1 MNVAETELGR
11 QAALMLVAFV
21 GALLFSSGVTLAAT
35 VTCQA
40 NVECFGTRKADTL
53 QGTDGP
59 DRMFGSG
66 GGDTMNG
73 FGSGDII
80 YGQRGRDTL
89 SGGSEVDYLIG
100 GAGNDTLQGGGG
112 AELYF
117 FGPGWGKDS
126 VTDTATPGTE
136 IRFYGDTA
144 HATPVTEHLI
154 VDLRSGAVP
163 KVESEGGT
171 NTIGWEGNAVDTVF
185 AGVGD
190 DHIRGN
196 ASANLLTGGRG
207 DDTIY
212 GGGGDDEIRVLD
224 DSSGDTV
231 HCGPGDD
238 TVLYDVILIGV
249 SKDSIDTDDCEHLAP
264 NP

>member
-1 MNVAETELGR
+1 MNVAETEIGR
-11 QAALMLVAFV
+11 RAALMLVAIV
-21 GALLFSSGVTLAAT
+21 GALLFSSGMALAAT

-40 NVECFGTRKADTL
+40 NVECFGTRKADTI

-73 FGSGDII
+73 FGSGEIM

-100 GAGNDTLQGGGG
+100 GAGNDKLQGGGG

-126 VTDTATPGTE
+126 ITDTAAPGTE
-136 IRFYGDTA
+136 IRFYGDTSNT
-144 HATPVTEHLI
+144 TPVTENLI

-163 KVESEGGT
+163 QSGKRGWHQHHRLGGKH
-171 NTIGWEGNAVDTVF
+171 GRY
-185 AGVGD
+185 GV
-190 DHIRGN
+190 R
-196 ASANLLTGGRG
+196 R
-207 DDTIY
+207 
-212 GGGGDDEIRVLD
+212 RW
-224 DSSGDTV
+224 
-231 HCGPGDD
+231 
-238 TVLYDVILIGV
+238 
-249 SKDSIDTDDCEHLAP
+249 
-264 NP
+264 